1 MKGEIHIKVFLFD
14 ETIYLVKLN
23 KITIYIDNEIFTF
36 LGKKTN
42 EKIKIKTDTDFMLR
56 NKFRISSWDEYN
68 DLSHIKF
75 LIRYSS
81 ILSNFATEEDFENV
95 SIVDIE
101 DIDDD
106 IWHPQFY
113 ISMNDT
119 DENFFN
125 IYSFGYNASTD
136 MEFLRLDKHFIEFEA
151 SQNRNCIDFR

>member
-1 MKGEIHIKVFLFD
+1 MKVFLFD
-14 ETIYLVKLN
+14 DRIYLVKLN
-23 KITIYIDNEIFTF
+23 KITIYIDNEIFSF
-36 LGKKTN
+36 LGEKTN

-56 NKFRISSWDEYN
+56 NKFKISSWDEYN
-68 DLSHIKF
+68 DLSQIKF

-81 ILSNFATEEDFENV
+81 ILFDFVTEEDFENV

-113 ISMNDT
+113 INMNDA
-119 DENFFN
+119 DEKYFN

>member
-1 MKGEIHIKVFLFD
+1 MKVFLFD

-56 NKFRISSWDEYN
+56 NKFKISCWDEYN
-68 DLSHIKF
+68 DLSQIKF

-81 ILSNFATEEDFENV
+81 ILFDFVTEEDFENV
-95 SIVDIE
+95 SIVGIK

-113 ISMNDT
+113 ISINDT
-119 DENFFN
+119 DEKFFN
-125 IYSFGYNASTD
+125 IYSFGYNTLTG
-136 MEFLRLDKHFIEFEA
+136 MKFLRLDERFIKF
-151 SQNRNCIDFR
+151 NKTMK

>member
-1 MKGEIHIKVFLFD
+1 MKVFLFD
-14 ETIYLVKLN
+14 DRIYLVKLN
-23 KITIYIDNEIFTF
+23 KITIYIDNEIFSF

-42 EKIKIKTDTDFMLR
+42 EKIEVKTDTDFMLR
-56 NKFRISSWDEYN
+56 NKFKISSWDEYN
-68 DLSHIKF
+68 DLSQIKF

-81 ILSNFATEEDFENV
+81 ILSNFATEEDFEDV

-119 DENFFN
+119 DEKFFN

-151 SQNRNCIDFR
+151 SQNRNRIDFRW

>member
-1 MKGEIHIKVFLFD
+1 MKVFLFN
-14 ETIYLVKLN
+14 EEIYLVKLN
-23 KITIYIDNEIFTF
+23 KITIYIDNEVFTF
-36 LGKKTN
+36 LGEKAN

-56 NKFRISSWDEYN
+56 NKFRIYSWDDCN

-106 IWHPQFY
+106 MWHPQFY
-113 ISMNDT
+113 ISMSDT
-119 DENFFN
+119 DEKFFN

-151 SQNRNCIDFR
+151 SQNRNRINFR

>member
-1 MKGEIHIKVFLFD
+1 MKVFLFD
-14 ETIYLVKLN
+14 DRIYLVKLN
-23 KITIYIDNEIFTF
+23 KITIYIDNEVFAF
-36 LGKKTN
+36 LGEKAN

-56 NKFRISSWDEYN
+56 NKFRIYSWDDCN

-81 ILSNFATEEDFENV
+81 ILSNFTTEEDFENV
-95 SIVDIE
+95 SIVGIK
-101 DIDDD
+101 DIDED

-119 DENFFN
+119 DEKFFN

-151 SQNRNCIDFR
+151 SQNRNRINFR

>member
-1 MKGEIHIKVFLFD
+1 MKVFLFN
-14 ETIYLVKLN
+14 ETIFLVKLN
-23 KITIYIDNEIFTF
+23 KITIYIDNKVFTF
-36 LGKKTN
+36 LG
-42 EKIKIKTDTDFMLR
+42 EKINKEIKIKTDIDFILR

-106 IWHPQFY
+106 IWDPQFY

-119 DENFFN
+119 DEKFFN
-125 IYSFGYNASTD
+125 IYLYGYNASTD
-136 MEFLRLDKHFIEFEA
+136 IQFLRLDERFIEF
-151 SQNRNCIDFR
+151 NKIMK

>member
-1 MKGEIHIKVFLFD
+1 MKVFLFD

-23 KITIYIDNEIFTF
+23 KITIYIDNEVFTF
-36 LGKKTN
+36 LG
-42 EKIKIKTDTDFMLR
+42 EKINKEIKIKTDTDFMLR

-81 ILSNFATEEDFENV
+81 ILSNFAVEEDFENV

-101 DIDDD
+101 NIDDG

-119 DENFFN
+119 DEKFFN
-125 IYSFGYNASTD
+125 IYLFGYNASTD
-136 MEFLRLDKHFIEFEA
+136 MQFLRLDKHFIEFEA
-151 SQNRNCIDFR
+151 SQNRNYVDFRW

>member
-1 MKGEIHIKVFLFD
+1 MKVFLFD

-23 KITIYIDNEIFTF
+23 KITIYIDNEVFTF
-36 LGKKTN
+36 LG
-42 EKIKIKTDTDFMLR
+42 EKINKEIKIKTDTDFMLR

-95 SIVDIE
+95 SIVYIKDVDE
-101 DIDDD
+101 E

-119 DENFFN
+119 DEKFFN
-125 IYSFGYNASTD
+125 IYSFGYNTLTD
-136 MEFLRLDKHFIEFEA
+136 MKFLKLDERFIEF
-151 SQNRNCIDFR
+151 NKTMK

>member
-1 MKGEIHIKVFLFD
+1 
-14 ETIYLVKLN
+14 
-23 KITIYIDNEIFTF
+23 
-36 LGKKTN
+36 
-42 EKIKIKTDTDFMLR
+42 MLR

-101 DIDDD
+101 NIDDG

-119 DENFFN
+119 DEKFFN
-125 IYSFGYNASTD
+125 IYLFGYNASTD
-136 MEFLRLDKHFIEFEA
+136 MQFLRLDKHFIEFEA
-151 SQNRNCIDFR
+151 SQNRNYVDFR